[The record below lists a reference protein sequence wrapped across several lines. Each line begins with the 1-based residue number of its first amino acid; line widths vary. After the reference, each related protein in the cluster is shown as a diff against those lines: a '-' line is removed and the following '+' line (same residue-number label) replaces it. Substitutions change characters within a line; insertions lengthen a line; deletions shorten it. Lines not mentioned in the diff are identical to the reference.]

1 MVSLEG
7 FSDALKVLLQ
17 LAQVVA
23 LIYAGY
29 KFTRKPHDTLEQK
42 HEALEKRVDEHGL
55 KIKEVEESLKQG
67 NDRFREQNTEIRKL
81 KTTFKS
87 VVLAFINFEIAYCM
101 DTKYEHTEEL
111 VKAKEA
117 LETYLKDE

>member
-1 MVSLEG
+1 MTLEG
-7 FSDALKVLLQ
+7 MSDVLKVGLQ
-17 LAQVVA
+17 LAQVIA

-29 KFTRKPHDTLEQK
+29 KFTRKPHDTLAEK
-42 HEALEKRVDEHGL
+42 HTELEKRVDGHDL

-111 VKAKEA
+111 IKAKEA
-117 LETYLKDE
+117 LEKYLKDE